1 MSKEVKDVNA
11 KQVDLFDRFCAVCV
25 DKDVDR
31 VMEIFTDD
39 AEILES
45 GLFLRGKKAIREFME
60 REAPKFSD
68 YVIEKMRIFEKP
80 DEIAVEW
87 KNHYKYEGRPHDVLG
102 VIIIKS
108 RDGKI
113 KRMDEYLCTSSTDS
127 ESYQAV
133 R

>member
-1 MSKEVKDVNA
+1 MKEVKNMA
-11 KQVDLFDRFCAVCV
+11 SKYVDLFDRFCAVCV
-25 DKDVDR
+25 DKNVDK

-45 GLFLRGKKAIREFME
+45 GLFLRGKKAIRDFME

-68 YVIEKMRIFEKP
+68 YVIEKLRVFEKG

-87 KNHYKYEGRPHDVLG
+87 KNHYNYEGRPHDILG
-102 VIIIKS
+102 VIIIKVK
-108 RDGKI
+108 DGKI
-113 KRMDEYLCTSSTDS
+113 KRMDEYLCTPDS

>member
-1 MSKEVKDVNA
+1 MKEVKDMA
-11 KQVDLFDRFCAVCV
+11 SKYVDLFDRFCAVCV
-25 DKDVDR
+25 DKDVDK

-45 GLFLRGKKAIREFME
+45 GLFLRGKKAIQEFME

-68 YVIEKMRIFEKP
+68 YVIEKLRVFEKG

-87 KNHYKYEGRPHDVLG
+87 KNHYKYEGRAHDILG
-102 VIIIKS
+102 VIIIKVKE
-108 RDGKI
+108 GKI
-113 KRMDEYLCTSSTDS
+113 KRMDEYLCTPDS

>member
-1 MSKEVKDVNA
+1 VSSRH
-11 KQVDLFDRFCAVCV
+11 VDLFDRFCAVCV

-39 AEILES
+39 AEIQES

-68 YVIEKMRIFEKP
+68 YVIEKTRVFEKG
-80 DEIAVEW
+80 DEFVVEW
-87 KNHYKYEGRPHDVLG
+87 KNYYKYEGRAHDVLG
-102 VIIIKS
+102 VIIFRVK
-108 RDGKI
+108 DGKI
-113 KRMDEYLCTSSTDS
+113 KRMDEYLCTTDK
-127 ESYQAV
+127 ESYDVV

>member
-1 MSKEVKDVNA
+1 MKEVKNMTS
-11 KQVDLFDRFCAVCV
+11 KNVDLFDRFCAVCV

-68 YVIEKMRIFEKP
+68 YVIEKTRVFEKG

-87 KNHYKYEGRPHDVLG
+87 KNHYKYDGRAHDILG
-102 VIIIKS
+102 VIIIKVK
-108 RDGKI
+108 DGKI
-113 KRMDEYLCTSSTDS
+113 KRMDEYLCTPDS

>member
-1 MSKEVKDVNA
+1 VKYVTSRH
-11 KQVDLFDRFCAVCV
+11 VDLFDRFCAVCV
-25 DKDVDR
+25 DKDVNK

-39 AEILES
+39 AEIMES
-45 GLFLRGKKAIREFME
+45 GLFLRGKNAIRQFME

-68 YVIEKMRIFEKP
+68 YVIEKLRIFEKG

-87 KNHYKYEGRPHDVLG
+87 KNYYKYEGRPHEVLG
-102 VIIIKS
+102 VIIIKA

-113 KRMDEYLCTSSTDS
+113 KRMDEYLCTSDS